1 MGAWA
6 TPTLRDDVVEFVRRY
21 SQMTGLSR
29 SSLVSRIGIGR
40 DKFYDW
46 RRRRGRSNAHNAT
59 VPRDCWLQEW
69 EKKSILDFHLRYPD
83 EGYRRLAFMLLD
95 ADVAAASPSSVYRAL
110 KQAGRIHPST
120 AQPSRKGTGFEQ
132 PREPHKHWHV
142 DVSYLNICGTFY
154 YFCGLLDGCSRYIV
168 HWEIRESMKETDVET
183 VLQRALE
190 KYPDAR
196 PRIISD
202 NGPQFIA
209 RDFKEFVRISG
220 MTHVRTS
227 PYYPQSNG
235 KIERFHQSLKRE
247 CIRPKTPLSLADARR
262 IVAGYVDH
270 YNNERLHAG
279 IGYLAPKDKLEGR
292 EEAILYARKRK
303 LQRAR
308 ENRKTAKRLESLA
321 FPTSCL
327 TAAAA

>member
-1 MGAWA
+1 
-6 TPTLRDDVVEFVRRY
+6 
-21 SQMTGLSR
+21 
-29 SSLVSRIGIGR
+29 
-40 DKFYDW
+40 
-46 RRRRGRSNAHNAT
+46 
-59 VPRDCWLQEW
+59 
-69 EKKSILDFHLRYPD
+69 
-83 EGYRRLAFMLLD
+83 MLLD
-95 ADVAAASPSSVYRAL
+95 ADAVAASPSSVYRAL
-110 KQAGRIHPST
+110 KQAGRIHPSR
-120 AQPSRKGTGFEQ
+120 AKPSQKGTGFKQ

-154 YFCGLLDGCSRYIV
+154 YFCGILDGCSRYIV

-183 VLQRALE
+183 ILQRARE
-190 KYPDAR
+190 KYPDTR

-292 EEAILYARKRK
+292 EQIILEARKRK
-303 LQRAR
+303 LGRAR
-308 ENRKTAKRLESLA
+308 EDRKTAMRLESLGL
-321 FPTSCL
+321 PTSCL
-327 TAAAA
+327 TEVAA